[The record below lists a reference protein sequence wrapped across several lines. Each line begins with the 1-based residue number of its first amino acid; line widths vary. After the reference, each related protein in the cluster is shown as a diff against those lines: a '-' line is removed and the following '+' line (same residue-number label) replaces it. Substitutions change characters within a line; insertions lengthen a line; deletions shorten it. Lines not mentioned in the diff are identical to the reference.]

1 MTALLKGPKFDLIL
15 SNPPYEPEGIYR
27 RLPAEFKKEPKGSLV
42 SGKDGLD
49 VIRKLLAQA
58 RETLKPHGIL
68 VIEVGGLQQAMH
80 LAWPKLPILWL
91 PTADGA
97 DCVCL
102 IHASDLRRELP
113 SPSARR
119 GR

>member
-1 MTALLKGPKFDLIL
+1 
-15 SNPPYEPEGIYR
+15 
-27 RLPAEFKKEPKGSLV
+27 
-42 SGKDGLD
+42 
-49 VIRKLLAQA
+49 VIRKLLTQA
-58 RETLKPHGIL
+58 REALKPHGIL

-80 LAWPKLPILWL
+80 QAWPKLPIMWL
-91 PTADGA
+91 PTADGS

-113 SPSARR
+113 SPGARR